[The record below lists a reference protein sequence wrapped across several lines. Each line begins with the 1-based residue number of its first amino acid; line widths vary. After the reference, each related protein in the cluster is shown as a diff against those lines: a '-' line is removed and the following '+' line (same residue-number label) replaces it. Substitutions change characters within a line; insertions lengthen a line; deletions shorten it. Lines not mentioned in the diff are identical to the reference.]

1 MTETQEGIE
10 WRYSLLYHSRMKFIV
25 NLLPL
30 LRASE
35 FPAHVISVFGAG
47 KEGELHLDNLSLRE
61 TKPHGMLATRS
72 HVAYLHTFFM
82 EYLAAQNPGKLSLV
96 HVFPGLV
103 MTEAF
108 QNPGV
113 PIWFKLIWTLFTPIT
128 RLLTNSLTEVGDR
141 ILFLA
146 SPLRFPARQT
156 TEQGAAAGTKD
167 LDAGIAK
174 GSDGKIGSG
183 AYAVDINGEP
193 VANEKAYKKYREE
206 CVGEKL
212 VAYTLRAFEVIQA
225 GEVFTE

>member
-1 MTETQEGIE
+1 
-10 WRYSLLYHSRMKFIV
+10 MKFVV

-61 TKPHGMLATRS
+61 TKPHGILATRS
-72 HVAYLHTFFM
+72 HVTYLHTFFM

-96 HVFPGLV
+96 HVYPGLV
-103 MTEAF
+103 MTQAF

-113 PIWFKLIWTLFTPIT
+113 PVWFKIVWTLFTPIT
-128 RLLTNSLTEVGDR
+128 RLLTKPLAEVGDR

-156 TEQGAAAGTKD
+156 TEQSAAVAAED
-167 LDAGIAK
+167 LEVGIAK

-183 AYAVDINGEP
+183 AYAVDINGEA
-193 VANEKAYKKYREE
+193 VENEKAYEKYREE
-206 CVGEKL
+206 GVGEKL